1 MIVDMHMMMAILIR
15 ISVRKVHEEQRID
28 QFFD

>member
-1 MIVDMHMMMAILIR
+1 MIVDMQMMMILIR
-15 ISVRKVHEEQRID
+15 ISVKKVHEEQRID